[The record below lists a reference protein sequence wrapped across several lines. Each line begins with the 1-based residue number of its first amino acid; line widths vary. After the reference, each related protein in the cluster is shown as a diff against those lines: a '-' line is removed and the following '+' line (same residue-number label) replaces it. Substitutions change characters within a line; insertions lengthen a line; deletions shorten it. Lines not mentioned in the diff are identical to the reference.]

1 MATMEKLEGSKVKLT
16 IEVSAEQFEAATQKA
31 YQKAGKRFNVPGFRK
46 GKAPRKVIENM
57 YGPLA
62 FFDDAFDI
70 VYPEA
75 YQAAI
80 AEQGVEPVDRPDVS
94 IETLPE
100 GETPL
105 VFSLVVAVKPE
116 VELGAYKGIEV
127 EKRAY
132 NVTDDEVD
140 AAIAQLQEGV
150 ARMVDVDRP
159 VENGDTVNLDYSGS
173 VDGVKFDGG
182 TAQGQ
187 TLTIGSGQFIPGFE
201 EQMVG
206 MAVGEEKDI
215 EVTFPEEYH
224 AENLAGKKAV
234 FAVKVNGIQ
243 VKELP
248 TLDDEFAKDVSEYD
262 TLEALRDA
270 KRQELLEQAEK
281 NAKIQKEN
289 DVVRKAV
296 ENATVEVPDAMV
308 ERQIDSFLQD
318 MGYRLQMQGIS
329 LEDYLKYTNTE
340 ISALRDQ
347 YRADAALRVK
357 SQLVLEAISKAEAI
371 EATPEEIGDKVAE
384 YAKQFG
390 NMTVEDFEKNLQADD
405 RQYFA
410 DQVVVE
416 KTLALLVENAKEV
429 APKKKA
435 TREKEGCGRGRSP
448 CGTGSPSG
456 GTAGITQRQD
466 RPSASKKGG
475 TYMAGLIPMVVEQTN
490 RGERSYDIYSRL
502 LKDRIIFLGGEI
514 DDDTANLVVAQ
525 LIFLEADDPDK
536 DISLYINAL
545 AGP

>member
-435 TREKEGCGRGRSP
+435 TR
-448 CGTGSPSG
+448 
-456 GTAGITQRQD
+456 
-466 RPSASKKGG
+466 KKK
-475 TYMAGLIPMVVEQTN
+475 AAAEAEAPAEQ
-490 RGERSYDIYSRL
+490 
-502 LKDRIIFLGGEI
+502 
-514 DDDTANLVVAQ
+514 
-525 LIFLEADDPDK
+525 EAP
-536 DISLYINAL
+536 A
-545 AGP
+545 AEPQE

>member
-94 IETLPE
+94 IETLPD
-100 GETPL
+100 GENPL

-224 AENLAGKKAV
+224 AEQLAGKKAV

-248 TLDDEFAKDVSEYD
+248 ALDDEFAKDVSEYD
-262 TLEALRDA
+262 TLEALREA
-270 KRQELLEQAEK
+270 KRKELLEQAEK
-281 NAKIQKEN
+281 NAKIEKEN

-296 ENATVEVPDAMV
+296 ENATVEIPDAMV

-318 MGYRLQMQGIS
+318 LGYRLQMQGIS
-329 LEDYLKYTNTE
+329 LEDYLKYTNSE

-371 EATPEEIGDKVAE
+371 EAAPEEISDKVAE

-390 NMTVEDFEKNLQADD
+390 NMTAEDFEKNLQPDD
-405 RQYFA
+405 RQFFA

-416 KTLALLVENAKEV
+416 KTLALLVDSAKEV

-435 TREKEGCGRGRSP
+435 TRKKKAAA
-448 CGTGSPSG
+448 
-456 GTAGITQRQD
+456 TAEA
-466 RPSASKKGG
+466 PA
-475 TYMAGLIPMVVEQTN
+475 EQ
-490 RGERSYDIYSRL
+490 
-502 LKDRIIFLGGEI
+502 
-514 DDDTANLVVAQ
+514 
-525 LIFLEADDPDK
+525 EAP
-536 DISLYINAL
+536 A
-545 AGP
+545 AEEPQE

>member
-116 VELGAYKGIEV
+116 VELGAYKGLEV

-248 TLDDEFAKDVSEYD
+248 ALDDEFAKDVSEYD

-435 TREKEGCGRGRSP
+435 TR
-448 CGTGSPSG
+448 
-456 GTAGITQRQD
+456 
-466 RPSASKKGG
+466 KKK
-475 TYMAGLIPMVVEQTN
+475 AAAEAEAPAEQ
-490 RGERSYDIYSRL
+490 
-502 LKDRIIFLGGEI
+502 
-514 DDDTANLVVAQ
+514 
-525 LIFLEADDPDK
+525 EAP
-536 DISLYINAL
+536 A
-545 AGP
+545 AEPQE

>member
-384 YAKQFG
+384 YAKQFPG
-390 NMTVEDFEKNLQADD
+390 AVVVKGLRAASDFEYEFQMNLINKKINPEMETMFLTSSGKYTFLSSSVVREMARYDADL
-405 RQYFA
+405 
-410 DQVVVE
+410 
-416 KTLALLVENAKEV
+416 KGLVPDEIIEDI
-429 APKKKA
+429 
-435 TREKEGCGRGRSP
+435 REKAKQWRVR
-448 CGTGSPSG
+448 
-456 GTAGITQRQD
+456 
-466 RPSASKKGG
+466 
-475 TYMAGLIPMVVEQTN
+475 
-490 RGERSYDIYSRL
+490 
-502 LKDRIIFLGGEI
+502 
-514 DDDTANLVVAQ
+514 
-525 LIFLEADDPDK
+525 
-536 DISLYINAL
+536 
-545 AGP
+545 

>member
-371 EATPEEIGDKVAE
+371 EATPEEISDKVAE

-435 TREKEGCGRGRSP
+435 TR
-448 CGTGSPSG
+448 
-456 GTAGITQRQD
+456 
-466 RPSASKKGG
+466 KKK
-475 TYMAGLIPMVVEQTN
+475 AAAEAEAPAEQ
-490 RGERSYDIYSRL
+490 
-502 LKDRIIFLGGEI
+502 
-514 DDDTANLVVAQ
+514 
-525 LIFLEADDPDK
+525 EAP
-536 DISLYINAL
+536 A
-545 AGP
+545 AEPQE

>member
-94 IETLPE
+94 IETLPD
-100 GETPL
+100 GENPL

-224 AENLAGKKAV
+224 AEQLAGKKAV

-248 TLDDEFAKDVSEYD
+248 ALDDEFAKDVSEYD
-262 TLEALRDA
+262 TLEALREA
-270 KRQELLEQAEK
+270 KRKELLEQAEK
-281 NAKIQKEN
+281 NAKIEKEN

-296 ENATVEVPDAMV
+296 ENATVEIPDAMV

-318 MGYRLQMQGIS
+318 LGYRLQMQGIS
-329 LEDYLKYTNTE
+329 LEDYLKYTNSE

-357 SQLVLEAISKAEAI
+357 SQLVLEAIGKAEAI
-371 EATPEEIGDKVAE
+371 EAAPEEISDKVAE

-390 NMTVEDFEKNLQADD
+390 NMTVEDFEKNFQPDD

-416 KTLALLVENAKEV
+416 KTLALLVDSAKEV

-435 TREKEGCGRGRSP
+435 TRKKKAAA
-448 CGTGSPSG
+448 
-456 GTAGITQRQD
+456 TAEA
-466 RPSASKKGG
+466 PA
-475 TYMAGLIPMVVEQTN
+475 EQ
-490 RGERSYDIYSRL
+490 
-502 LKDRIIFLGGEI
+502 
-514 DDDTANLVVAQ
+514 
-525 LIFLEADDPDK
+525 EAP
-536 DISLYINAL
+536 A
-545 AGP
+545 AEEPQE

>member
-435 TREKEGCGRGRSP
+435 TR
-448 CGTGSPSG
+448 
-456 GTAGITQRQD
+456 
-466 RPSASKKGG
+466 KKK
-475 TYMAGLIPMVVEQTN
+475 AAAEAEAPAEQ
-490 RGERSYDIYSRL
+490 
-502 LKDRIIFLGGEI
+502 
-514 DDDTANLVVAQ
+514 
-525 LIFLEADDPDK
+525 EAP
-536 DISLYINAL
+536 A
-545 AGP
+545 AEEPQE

>member
-94 IETLPE
+94 IETLPD
-100 GETPL
+100 GENPL

-140 AAIAQLQEGV
+140 VAIAQLQEGV

-296 ENATVEVPDAMV
+296 ENATVEIPDAMV

-435 TREKEGCGRGRSP
+435 TR
-448 CGTGSPSG
+448 
-456 GTAGITQRQD
+456 
-466 RPSASKKGG
+466 KKK
-475 TYMAGLIPMVVEQTN
+475 AAAEAEAPAEQ
-490 RGERSYDIYSRL
+490 
-502 LKDRIIFLGGEI
+502 
-514 DDDTANLVVAQ
+514 
-525 LIFLEADDPDK
+525 EAP
-536 DISLYINAL
+536 A
-545 AGP
+545 AEPQE

>member
-75 YQAAI
+75 YQDAI

-435 TREKEGCGRGRSP
+435 TR
-448 CGTGSPSG
+448 
-456 GTAGITQRQD
+456 
-466 RPSASKKGG
+466 KKK
-475 TYMAGLIPMVVEQTN
+475 AAAEAEAPAEQ
-490 RGERSYDIYSRL
+490 
-502 LKDRIIFLGGEI
+502 
-514 DDDTANLVVAQ
+514 
-525 LIFLEADDPDK
+525 EAP
-536 DISLYINAL
+536 A
-545 AGP
+545 AEPQE

>member
-187 TLTIGSGQFIPGFE
+187 TLTIGSGQFIPDFE

-435 TREKEGCGRGRSP
+435 TR
-448 CGTGSPSG
+448 
-456 GTAGITQRQD
+456 
-466 RPSASKKGG
+466 KKK
-475 TYMAGLIPMVVEQTN
+475 AAAEAEAPAEQ
-490 RGERSYDIYSRL
+490 
-502 LKDRIIFLGGEI
+502 
-514 DDDTANLVVAQ
+514 
-525 LIFLEADDPDK
+525 EAP
-536 DISLYINAL
+536 A
-545 AGP
+545 AEPQE

>member
-140 AAIAQLQEGV
+140 VAIAQLQEGV

-410 DQVVVE
+410 DHVVVE

-435 TREKEGCGRGRSP
+435 TR
-448 CGTGSPSG
+448 
-456 GTAGITQRQD
+456 
-466 RPSASKKGG
+466 KKK
-475 TYMAGLIPMVVEQTN
+475 AAAEAEAPAEQ
-490 RGERSYDIYSRL
+490 
-502 LKDRIIFLGGEI
+502 
-514 DDDTANLVVAQ
+514 
-525 LIFLEADDPDK
+525 EAP
-536 DISLYINAL
+536 A
-545 AGP
+545 AEPQE

>member
-94 IETLPE
+94 IETLPD
-100 GETPL
+100 GENPL

-224 AENLAGKKAV
+224 AEQLAGKKAV

-248 TLDDEFAKDVSEYD
+248 ALDDEFAKDVSEYD
-262 TLEALRDA
+262 TLEALREA
-270 KRQELLEQAEK
+270 KRKELLEQAEK
-281 NAKIQKEN
+281 NAKIEKEN

-296 ENATVEVPDAMV
+296 ENATVEIPDAMV

-318 MGYRLQMQGIS
+318 LGYRLQMQGIS
-329 LEDYLKYTNTE
+329 LEDYLKYTNSE

-357 SQLVLEAISKAEAI
+357 SQLVLEAIGKAEAI
-371 EATPEEIGDKVAE
+371 EATPEEISDKVAE

-390 NMTVEDFEKNLQADD
+390 NMTVEDFEKNLQPDD

-416 KTLALLVENAKEV
+416 KTLALLVDSAKEV

-435 TREKEGCGRGRSP
+435 TRKKKAAA
-448 CGTGSPSG
+448 
-456 GTAGITQRQD
+456 TAEA
-466 RPSASKKGG
+466 PA
-475 TYMAGLIPMVVEQTN
+475 EQ
-490 RGERSYDIYSRL
+490 
-502 LKDRIIFLGGEI
+502 
-514 DDDTANLVVAQ
+514 
-525 LIFLEADDPDK
+525 EAP
-536 DISLYINAL
+536 A
-545 AGP
+545 AEEPQE

>member
-16 IEVSAEQFEAATQKA
+16 IEVSAEQFEAETQKA

-371 EATPEEIGDKVAE
+371 EATSEEIGDKVAE

-435 TREKEGCGRGRSP
+435 TR
-448 CGTGSPSG
+448 
-456 GTAGITQRQD
+456 
-466 RPSASKKGG
+466 KKK
-475 TYMAGLIPMVVEQTN
+475 AAAEAEAPAEQ
-490 RGERSYDIYSRL
+490 
-502 LKDRIIFLGGEI
+502 
-514 DDDTANLVVAQ
+514 
-525 LIFLEADDPDK
+525 EAP
-536 DISLYINAL
+536 ATE
-545 AGP
+545 PQE

>member
-75 YQAAI
+75 YQAAV

-94 IETLPE
+94 IETLPD
-100 GETPL
+100 GEKPL

-206 MAVGEEKDI
+206 MATGEEKDI

-248 TLDDEFAKDVSEYD
+248 ALDDEFAKDVSEYD
-262 TLEALRDA
+262 TLEALREA
-270 KRQELLEQAEK
+270 KRKELLEQAEK
-281 NAKIQKEN
+281 NAKIEKEN

-296 ENATVEVPDAMV
+296 ENANVEIPDAMV

-357 SQLVLEAISKAEAI
+357 SQLVLEAISKAEKI
-371 EATPEEIGDKVAE
+371 EATPEEISDKVAE

-390 NMTVEDFEKNLQADD
+390 NMTLEDFEKNLQADD

-416 KTLALLVENAKEV
+416 KTLAMLVDNAKEV

-435 TREKEGCGRGRSP
+435 TRKKKAAADAEAPAEQEAP
-448 CGTGSPSG
+448 
-456 GTAGITQRQD
+456 AEETQ
-466 RPSASKKGG
+466 
-475 TYMAGLIPMVVEQTN
+475 E
-490 RGERSYDIYSRL
+490 
-502 LKDRIIFLGGEI
+502 
-514 DDDTANLVVAQ
+514 
-525 LIFLEADDPDK
+525 
-536 DISLYINAL
+536 
-545 AGP
+545 

>member
-16 IEVSAEQFEAATQKA
+16 IEVSAEQFEAATQRA

-94 IETLPE
+94 IETLPD
-100 GETPL
+100 GENPL

-435 TREKEGCGRGRSP
+435 TR
-448 CGTGSPSG
+448 
-456 GTAGITQRQD
+456 
-466 RPSASKKGG
+466 KKK
-475 TYMAGLIPMVVEQTN
+475 AAAEAEAPAEQ
-490 RGERSYDIYSRL
+490 
-502 LKDRIIFLGGEI
+502 
-514 DDDTANLVVAQ
+514 
-525 LIFLEADDPDK
+525 EAP
-536 DISLYINAL
+536 A
-545 AGP
+545 AEPQE

>member
-248 TLDDEFAKDVSEYD
+248 ALDDEFAKDVSEYD

-416 KTLALLVENAKEV
+416 KTLTLLVENAKEV

-435 TREKEGCGRGRSP
+435 TR
-448 CGTGSPSG
+448 
-456 GTAGITQRQD
+456 
-466 RPSASKKGG
+466 KKK
-475 TYMAGLIPMVVEQTN
+475 AAAEAEAPAEQ
-490 RGERSYDIYSRL
+490 
-502 LKDRIIFLGGEI
+502 
-514 DDDTANLVVAQ
+514 
-525 LIFLEADDPDK
+525 EAP
-536 DISLYINAL
+536 A
-545 AGP
+545 AEPQE

>member
-429 APKKKA
+429 TPKKKA
-435 TREKEGCGRGRSP
+435 TRKKKAAA
-448 CGTGSPSG
+448 
-456 GTAGITQRQD
+456 TAEA
-466 RPSASKKGG
+466 PA
-475 TYMAGLIPMVVEQTN
+475 EQ
-490 RGERSYDIYSRL
+490 
-502 LKDRIIFLGGEI
+502 
-514 DDDTANLVVAQ
+514 
-525 LIFLEADDPDK
+525 EAP
-536 DISLYINAL
+536 A
-545 AGP
+545 AEEPQE

>member
-150 ARMVDVDRP
+150 ARMGDVDRP

-296 ENATVEVPDAMV
+296 ENATVEIPDAMV

-435 TREKEGCGRGRSP
+435 TR
-448 CGTGSPSG
+448 
-456 GTAGITQRQD
+456 
-466 RPSASKKGG
+466 KKK
-475 TYMAGLIPMVVEQTN
+475 AAAEAEAPAEQ
-490 RGERSYDIYSRL
+490 
-502 LKDRIIFLGGEI
+502 
-514 DDDTANLVVAQ
+514 
-525 LIFLEADDPDK
+525 EAP
-536 DISLYINAL
+536 A
-545 AGP
+545 AEPQE

>member
-416 KTLALLVENAKEV
+416 KTLALLVDSAKEV

-435 TREKEGCGRGRSP
+435 TRKKKAAA
-448 CGTGSPSG
+448 
-456 GTAGITQRQD
+456 TAEA
-466 RPSASKKGG
+466 PA
-475 TYMAGLIPMVVEQTN
+475 EQ
-490 RGERSYDIYSRL
+490 
-502 LKDRIIFLGGEI
+502 
-514 DDDTANLVVAQ
+514 
-525 LIFLEADDPDK
+525 EAP
-536 DISLYINAL
+536 A
-545 AGP
+545 AEPQE

>member
-296 ENATVEVPDAMV
+296 ENATVEIPDAMV

-390 NMTVEDFEKNLQADD
+390 DMTVEDFEKNLQADD

-410 DQVVVE
+410 DQVVVD

-435 TREKEGCGRGRSP
+435 TR
-448 CGTGSPSG
+448 
-456 GTAGITQRQD
+456 
-466 RPSASKKGG
+466 KKK
-475 TYMAGLIPMVVEQTN
+475 AAAEAEAPAEQ
-490 RGERSYDIYSRL
+490 
-502 LKDRIIFLGGEI
+502 
-514 DDDTANLVVAQ
+514 
-525 LIFLEADDPDK
+525 EAP
-536 DISLYINAL
+536 A
-545 AGP
+545 AEPQE

>member
-1 MATMEKLEGSKVKLT
+1 
-16 IEVSAEQFEAATQKA
+16 
-31 YQKAGKRFNVPGFRK
+31 
-46 GKAPRKVIENM
+46 M

-435 TREKEGCGRGRSP
+435 TR
-448 CGTGSPSG
+448 
-456 GTAGITQRQD
+456 
-466 RPSASKKGG
+466 KKK
-475 TYMAGLIPMVVEQTN
+475 AAAEAEAPAEQ
-490 RGERSYDIYSRL
+490 
-502 LKDRIIFLGGEI
+502 
-514 DDDTANLVVAQ
+514 
-525 LIFLEADDPDK
+525 EAP
-536 DISLYINAL
+536 A
-545 AGP
+545 AEPQE

>member
-46 GKAPRKVIENM
+46 GKAPRKVIEKM

-116 VELGAYKGIEV
+116 VELGAYKGMEV

-435 TREKEGCGRGRSP
+435 TR
-448 CGTGSPSG
+448 
-456 GTAGITQRQD
+456 
-466 RPSASKKGG
+466 KKK
-475 TYMAGLIPMVVEQTN
+475 AAAEAEAPAEQ
-490 RGERSYDIYSRL
+490 
-502 LKDRIIFLGGEI
+502 
-514 DDDTANLVVAQ
+514 
-525 LIFLEADDPDK
+525 EAP
-536 DISLYINAL
+536 A
-545 AGP
+545 AEPQE

>member
-347 YRADAALRVK
+347 YRDDAALRVK

-435 TREKEGCGRGRSP
+435 TR
-448 CGTGSPSG
+448 
-456 GTAGITQRQD
+456 
-466 RPSASKKGG
+466 KKK
-475 TYMAGLIPMVVEQTN
+475 AAAEAEAPAEQ
-490 RGERSYDIYSRL
+490 
-502 LKDRIIFLGGEI
+502 
-514 DDDTANLVVAQ
+514 
-525 LIFLEADDPDK
+525 EAP
-536 DISLYINAL
+536 A
-545 AGP
+545 AEPQE

>member
-187 TLTIGSGQFIPGFE
+187 TLTIGSGQFIPDFE

-296 ENATVEVPDAMV
+296 ENATVEIPDAMV

-435 TREKEGCGRGRSP
+435 TR
-448 CGTGSPSG
+448 
-456 GTAGITQRQD
+456 
-466 RPSASKKGG
+466 KKK
-475 TYMAGLIPMVVEQTN
+475 AAAEAEAPAEQ
-490 RGERSYDIYSRL
+490 
-502 LKDRIIFLGGEI
+502 
-514 DDDTANLVVAQ
+514 
-525 LIFLEADDPDK
+525 EAP
-536 DISLYINAL
+536 A
-545 AGP
+545 AEPQE

>member
-150 ARMVDVDRP
+150 ARMVDVVRP

-435 TREKEGCGRGRSP
+435 TR
-448 CGTGSPSG
+448 
-456 GTAGITQRQD
+456 
-466 RPSASKKGG
+466 KKK
-475 TYMAGLIPMVVEQTN
+475 AAAEAEAPAEQ
-490 RGERSYDIYSRL
+490 
-502 LKDRIIFLGGEI
+502 
-514 DDDTANLVVAQ
+514 
-525 LIFLEADDPDK
+525 EAP
-536 DISLYINAL
+536 A
-545 AGP
+545 AEPQE

>member
-94 IETLPE
+94 IETLPD
-100 GETPL
+100 GENPL

-416 KTLALLVENAKEV
+416 KTLALLVDSAKEV

-435 TREKEGCGRGRSP
+435 TRKKKAAA
-448 CGTGSPSG
+448 
-456 GTAGITQRQD
+456 TAEA
-466 RPSASKKGG
+466 PA
-475 TYMAGLIPMVVEQTN
+475 EQ
-490 RGERSYDIYSRL
+490 
-502 LKDRIIFLGGEI
+502 
-514 DDDTANLVVAQ
+514 
-525 LIFLEADDPDK
+525 EAP
-536 DISLYINAL
+536 A
-545 AGP
+545 AEPQE

>member
-243 VKELP
+243 ARSCPPWTMNLP
-248 TLDDEFAKDVSEYD
+248 KTYPSMIPWKPCGMPSGKSCWSK
-262 TLEALRDA
+262 LR
-270 KRQELLEQAEK
+270 RTPRSR
-281 NAKIQKEN
+281 
-289 DVVRKAV
+289 RKTMWCARPWK
-296 ENATVEVPDAMV
+296 TP
-308 ERQIDSFLQD
+308 LW
-318 MGYRLQMQGIS
+318 
-329 LEDYLKYTNTE
+329 
-340 ISALRDQ
+340 
-347 YRADAALRVK
+347 K
-357 SQLVLEAISKAEAI
+357 SR
-371 EATPEEIGDKVAE
+371 TPWWS
-384 YAKQFG
+384 
-390 NMTVEDFEKNLQADD
+390 
-405 RQYFA
+405 
-410 DQVVVE
+410 
-416 KTLALLVENAKEV
+416 
-429 APKKKA
+429 
-435 TREKEGCGRGRSP
+435 GRSIP
-448 CGTGSPSG
+448 SCRIWDTGCKCKAFPW
-456 GTAGITQRQD
+456 
-466 RPSASKKGG
+466 K
-475 TYMAGLIPMVVEQTN
+475 
-490 RGERSYDIYSRL
+490 
-502 LKDRIIFLGGEI
+502 II
-514 DDDTANLVVAQ
+514 
-525 LIFLEADDPDK
+525 
-536 DISLYINAL
+536 
-545 AGP
+545 

>member
-384 YAKQFG
+384 YAKQSG

-435 TREKEGCGRGRSP
+435 TR
-448 CGTGSPSG
+448 
-456 GTAGITQRQD
+456 
-466 RPSASKKGG
+466 KKK
-475 TYMAGLIPMVVEQTN
+475 AAAEAEAPAEQ
-490 RGERSYDIYSRL
+490 
-502 LKDRIIFLGGEI
+502 
-514 DDDTANLVVAQ
+514 
-525 LIFLEADDPDK
+525 EAP
-536 DISLYINAL
+536 A
-545 AGP
+545 AEPQE

>member
-16 IEVSAEQFEAATQKA
+16 IEVSAERFEAATQKA

-435 TREKEGCGRGRSP
+435 TR
-448 CGTGSPSG
+448 
-456 GTAGITQRQD
+456 
-466 RPSASKKGG
+466 KKK
-475 TYMAGLIPMVVEQTN
+475 AAAEAEAPAEQ
-490 RGERSYDIYSRL
+490 
-502 LKDRIIFLGGEI
+502 
-514 DDDTANLVVAQ
+514 
-525 LIFLEADDPDK
+525 EAP
-536 DISLYINAL
+536 A
-545 AGP
+545 AEPQE

>member
-416 KTLALLVENAKEV
+416 KTLALLV
-429 APKKKA
+429 
-435 TREKEGCGRGRSP
+435 
-448 CGTGSPSG
+448 
-456 GTAGITQRQD
+456 
-466 RPSASKKGG
+466 
-475 TYMAGLIPMVVEQTN
+475 
-490 RGERSYDIYSRL
+490 
-502 LKDRIIFLGGEI
+502 
-514 DDDTANLVVAQ
+514 
-525 LIFLEADDPDK
+525 
-536 DISLYINAL
+536 
-545 AGP
+545 

>member
-416 KTLALLVENAKEV
+416 KTLALLVDNAKEV

-435 TREKEGCGRGRSP
+435 TR
-448 CGTGSPSG
+448 
-456 GTAGITQRQD
+456 
-466 RPSASKKGG
+466 KKK
-475 TYMAGLIPMVVEQTN
+475 AAAEAEAPAEQ
-490 RGERSYDIYSRL
+490 
-502 LKDRIIFLGGEI
+502 
-514 DDDTANLVVAQ
+514 
-525 LIFLEADDPDK
+525 EAP
-536 DISLYINAL
+536 A
-545 AGP
+545 AEPQE

>member
-80 AEQGVEPVDRPDVS
+80 VEQGVEPVDRPDVS

-435 TREKEGCGRGRSP
+435 TR
-448 CGTGSPSG
+448 
-456 GTAGITQRQD
+456 
-466 RPSASKKGG
+466 KKK
-475 TYMAGLIPMVVEQTN
+475 AAAEAEAPAEQ
-490 RGERSYDIYSRL
+490 
-502 LKDRIIFLGGEI
+502 
-514 DDDTANLVVAQ
+514 
-525 LIFLEADDPDK
+525 EAP
-536 DISLYINAL
+536 A
-545 AGP
+545 AEPQE

>member
-31 YQKAGKRFNVPGFRK
+31 YQKAGKRFNLPGFRK

-435 TREKEGCGRGRSP
+435 TR
-448 CGTGSPSG
+448 
-456 GTAGITQRQD
+456 
-466 RPSASKKGG
+466 KKK
-475 TYMAGLIPMVVEQTN
+475 AAAEAEAPAEQ
-490 RGERSYDIYSRL
+490 
-502 LKDRIIFLGGEI
+502 
-514 DDDTANLVVAQ
+514 
-525 LIFLEADDPDK
+525 EAP
-536 DISLYINAL
+536 A
-545 AGP
+545 AEPQE